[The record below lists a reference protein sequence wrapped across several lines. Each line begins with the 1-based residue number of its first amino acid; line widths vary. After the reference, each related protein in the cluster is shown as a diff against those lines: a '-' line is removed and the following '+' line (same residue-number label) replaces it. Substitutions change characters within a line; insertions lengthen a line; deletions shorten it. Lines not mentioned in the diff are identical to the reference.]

1 MSRVAAA
8 LWNPIV
14 AKEYRSRMRTWRS
27 PIAITVYILLLGG
40 LGWAIFSA
48 EASSAQN
55 SLNPGQ
61 AANFGQ
67 SLFLWL
73 IIFQMVLLAF
83 ITPALTAGTISSE
96 RERQTIDLLFVTR
109 LPSFSILWGKLLA
122 SMSFAFLLLLLS
134 VPIFSLV
141 FLFGGIEL
149 DQLLSA
155 FLVTAVAALT
165 LGILGLACST
175 AFARTLPATVAAYG
189 AAFVLLAGSFL
200 YGLLFPTNVD
210 LQNAGKPVA
219 PPAITYLSPV
229 IPLITIGMN
238 QSINGYGV
246 RNGPFVGY
254 GGGYSC
260 ASNAGAPQV
269 CYAIG
274 PNGAPVGKA
283 FVGSPPGYAPVQA
296 TGTAIP
302 SGLFAGWQYWQA
314 SVVEW
319 LVVCLIALLISA
331 VLLPPTRRLPWQRRT
346 SAGQISLPPLAR
358 AGQGP
363 LNPSPSGEGQGG
375 GR

>member
-1 MSRVAAA
+1 MSPVAEA

-67 SLFLWL
+67 SLFVWL
-73 IIFQMVLLAF
+73 IMFQMVLLTF
-83 ITPALTAGTISSE
+83 ITPALTAGAISSE

-165 LGILGLACST
+165 LGILGLACSA
-175 AFARTLPATVAAYG
+175 AFPRTLPATVAAYG
-189 AAFVLLAGSFL
+189 AAFILLAGSFL
-200 YGLLFPTNVD
+200 YGLLFPTSLD
-210 LQNAGKPVA
+210 LQNAAKPVA

-229 IPLITIGMN
+229 IPLVTIAMN
-238 QSINGYGV
+238 QPISGYGV
-246 RNGPFVGY
+246 RNSPFVG
-254 GGGYSC
+254 GSGYSC
-260 ASNAGAPQV
+260 GSSNGGPQV
-269 CYAIG
+269 CQAIG

-283 FVGSPPGYAPVQA
+283 FVGNPPNYVVATA
-296 TGTAIP
+296 TGTTIP

-314 SVVEW
+314 SIVEW
-319 LVVCLIALLISA
+319 LILCVIA
-331 VLLPPTRRLPWQRRT
+331 VLLSAFLLPPVRRLPWQRRRAT
-346 SAGQISLPPLAR
+346 SLPLAGR
-358 AGQGP
+358 AG
-363 LNPSPSGEGQGG
+363 EGVNA
-375 GR
+375 